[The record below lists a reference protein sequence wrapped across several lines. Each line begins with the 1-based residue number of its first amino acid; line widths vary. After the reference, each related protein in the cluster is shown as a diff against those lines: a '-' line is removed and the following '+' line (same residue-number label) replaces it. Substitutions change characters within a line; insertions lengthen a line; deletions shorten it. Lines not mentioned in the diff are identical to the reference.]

1 MEKSVSLMEVDLAE
15 ASAVVAR
22 QSNMLAKPLVELVSR
37 LRNRPPNVVVTCARG
52 SSGHAANFG
61 KYLIERHLGIPVAAF
76 APSLATVY
84 RRSLQLKNQL
94 FLTISQSGQSDDL
107 VEAASWAKASGALTV
122 GIVNDVGSPLAS
134 VCDTVLPMGAGR
146 ELSVAATKTFIA
158 SSTALFRLTTGWVAD
173 EKMDAALDRL
183 PKRLALASQLNWSKA
198 ADALVGI
205 DKLAILGR
213 GPTLAIAHEAALKF
227 KEVCNIQAEAFSGA
241 EFQHGP
247 ISLVSKSYPV
257 LAFMPTDEAA
267 SHLSEV
273 VAEVRRKTGRAFVT
287 GSGLPA
293 LAPDHPDTDALCL
306 IQSLYVLSVRL
317 AELRGLDPDRP
328 RHLEKITITR

>member
-1 MEKSVSLMEVDLAE
+1 MEVDLAE

-22 QSNMLAKPLVELVSR
+22 QSDMLAKPLIELVTR

-52 SSGHAANFG
+52 SSAHAANFG
-61 KYLIERHLGIPVAAF
+61 KYLIERHLGVPVAAF

-84 RRSLQLKNQL
+84 RRSLQLKDQL

-107 VEAASWAKASGALTV
+107 VEAASWAKTSGALTV
-122 GIVNDVGSPLAS
+122 AIVNNVGSPLAS
-134 VCDTVLPMGAGR
+134 VCDRVLPMAAGR

-158 SSTALFRLTTGWVAD
+158 SSTALLRLTTCWVAD
-173 EKMDAALDRL
+173 QKMKAALDRL
-183 PKRLALASQLNWSKA
+183 PERLALSSQLNWSKA

-247 ISLVSKSYPV
+247 IALVSKSYPV
-257 LAFMPTDEAA
+257 LVLMPTDEAA
-267 SHLSEV
+267 LHLSEV
-273 VAEVRRKTGRAFVT
+273 VADVRSKTDSLFIT

-293 LAPDHPDTDALCL
+293 LVADHPDTDALCL
-306 IQSLYVLSVRL
+306 IQSLYFLAVRL
-317 AELRGLDPDRP
+317 AQLRGLDADQP
-328 RHLEKITITR
+328 RHLKKVTITK